1 MPLIAFAGGGS
12 AGHIAPSVSVA
23 KVLKEERPDV
33 DVYFVCSTKPA
44 DREFIE
50 KEGFNCSGIEAPRLS
65 LTFPWKFFKAVKA
78 SKKILK
84 ELNPDVLF
92 SKGGY
97 VSVPVAFAAKRMKIP
112 IVMHESDAVS
122 GRANRVVSKWAD
134 HVCYGLPTSLV
145 ASHLSFVRGRETR
158 DERRETFVGNPIRE
172 SVIQGKAEEG
182 FRIAGLEGRSKS
194 VIFIMGGSQGAEAIN
209 EFVKKHIDELL
220 EVADVI
226 HLTGKVKSG
235 AGEHE
240 GYYSLEFANE
250 EYPHFF
256 AASDLCISRAGAN
269 SITELAAN
277 SVPTILIPLRG
288 VGHDHQQ
295 KNAEL
300 ASQSE
305 GFTIVQQSEMNEKL
319 IPTIN
324 NILTNN
330 LKPVTC
336 NLYIPDATRQISKII
351 LGYLES

>member
-1 MPLIAFAGGGS
+1 
-12 AGHIAPSVSVA
+12 
-23 KVLKEERPDV
+23 
-33 DVYFVCSTKPA
+33 
-44 DREFIE
+44 
-50 KEGFNCSGIEAPRLS
+50 
-65 LTFPWKFFKAVKA
+65 
-78 SKKILK
+78 
-84 ELNPDVLF
+84 
-92 SKGGY
+92 
-97 VSVPVAFAAKRMKIP
+97 
-112 IVMHESDAVS
+112 
-122 GRANRVVSKWAD
+122 
-134 HVCYGLPTSLV
+134 
-145 ASHLSFVRGRETR
+145 
-158 DERRETFVGNPIRE
+158 
-172 SVIQGKAEEG
+172 
-182 FRIAGLEGRSKS
+182 
-194 VIFIMGGSQGAEAIN
+194 MGGSQGAEAIN
-209 EFVKKHIDELL
+209 EFVKKHISELL

-226 HLTGKVKSG
+226 HLTGKGKPG

-277 SVPTILIPLRG
+277 NIPTILIPLRG

-324 NILTNN
+324 NLISDHRPLT
-330 LKPVTC
+330 TDH
-336 NLYIPDATRQISKII
+336 LYNPDATRQISKII

>member
-23 KVLKEERPDV
+23 KAITQERPDI
-33 DVYFVCSTKPA
+33 DIHFVCSTKPS

-50 KEGFNCSGIEAPRLS
+50 KSGFNCSEIEAPRLS
-65 LTFPWKFFKAVKA
+65 LTFPFKFYKAVKA

-122 GRANRVVSKWAD
+122 GRANRVVSKWANT
-134 HVCYGLPTSLV
+134 VCHGI
-145 ASHLSFVRGRETR
+145 RQ
-158 DERRETFVGNPIRE
+158 DEGVFTGNPIRPE
-172 SVIQGKAEEG
+172 VIQGKAEEG
-182 FRIAGLEGRSKS
+182 YRIAGLEGRSKP
-194 VIFIMGGSQGAEAIN
+194 VIFIMGGSQGAEALN
-209 EFVKKHIDELL
+209 TFVNNHVTELL
-220 EVADVI
+220 NVADVI
-226 HLTGKVKSG
+226 HLTGKGKSG

-240 GYYSLEFANE
+240 GYYSSEFANE

-256 AASDLCISRAGAN
+256 AASDVAVSRAGAN

-277 SVPTILIPLRG
+277 SIPTILIPLRG

-300 ASQSE
+300 ASQTD
-305 GFTIVQQSEMNEKL
+305 GFTIVQQSEMSQKL
-319 IPTIN
+319 IPTIINMLN
-324 NILTNN
+324 NNYSLPT
-330 LKPVTC
+330 TH
-336 NLYIPDATRQISKII
+336 LYKTDAARQIAKII